1 MFSVKHA
8 KHAKPAFHPTRSTL
22 SVGLTAVL
30 LPLCLATPALAQT
43 ATTSPAA
50 TSTTTSTAAPVAKQ
64 ATALRLTGP
73 VGTRGAGYH
82 ALSARLLAGDRPVQ
96 GATVRFER
104 YTSSGWT
111 HIHQVTTNADG
122 LAIGRAYAS
131 TTMRF
136 RARYVGSST
145 RLASTSGTVTVTV
158 ATLTTRQRA
167 TRVAAAQQGDPY
179 RYGAVGPNAFDCS
192 GLVKYSFAQV
202 GKSLP
207 RTSQDMRRATPRISN
222 ASKIVGDL
230 IFIHSSSGRV
240 THVGVYAGNNNIWV
254 APRTGTVVKLQRIY
268 TSSYTV
274 GRVA

>member
-22 SVGLTAVL
+22 SAGLTAVL

-43 ATTSPAA
+43 ATTSPA
-50 TSTTTSTAAPVAKQ
+50 STTTSTAAPVAKQ
-64 ATALRLTGP
+64 ATALRLSGP
-73 VGTRGAGYH
+73 VGTRRAGNH
-82 ALSARLLAGDRPVQ
+82 SLGARLLAGDRPVQ
-96 GATVRFER
+96 GAYVNFQK
-104 YTSSGWT
+104 YTSGGWV
-111 HIHQVTTNADG
+111 HLGRVLTNADG
-122 LAIGRAYAS
+122 LATGVLYAK
-131 TTMRF
+131 TTTRF
-136 RARYVGSST
+136 RAVYSGSST
-145 RLASTSGTVTVTV
+145 RQASTSGTVTVTV